1 MSLVLLSM
9 LVKGDGK
16 NEIESFYLILD
27 VKIETSSKVI
37 TYHKSKIIRNH
48 ISP

>member
-16 NEIESFYLILD
+16 NEIESFYFILD
-27 VKIETSSKVI
+27 VKIETSSK
-37 TYHKSKIIRNH
+37 SDS
-48 ISP
+48 IS